1 MNHVKSVPTEYF
13 VQIVDASVIA
23 HALATEEAL
32 GIQSRLVIGRP
43 TQLIIPE
50 CAYVEVLASLRKM
63 WLRKDISL
71 EVFRQA
77 LDDLVILDVHV
88 VDTVELLERAY
99 ELRHNVGAYDA
110 MYVALAEV
118 LQCPLIT
125 SDVRLANA
133 IGVRCEIELLAA

>member
-1 MNHVKSVPTEYF
+1 M
-13 VQIVDASVIA
+13 AA
-23 HALATEEAL
+23 
-32 GIQSRLVIGRP
+32 
-43 TQLIIPE
+43 
-50 CAYVEVLASLRKM
+50 LRKM
-63 WLRKDISL
+63 WLRKTISD
-71 EVFRQA
+71 EVFLEA
-77 LDDLVILDVHV
+77 VNDLKLIRIYT